1 MSEMKDYGQLILGNA
16 LDVII
21 QEERRAMPVISEYQ
35 FQMEVLDILENPF
48 GQDALTRYSTY
59 VGELTKPLNVV
70 DNHDREKVLFTVP
83 ALVQSPLTTMAYGHG
98 ITAEQFM
105 NSLSRDID
113 LGGHHLIEK
122 IRNFM
127 MAMTRRPNYLE
138 AVIYPIQQILA
149 RYDRK
154 MVPLPGVDARH
165 VPSPDPTV
173 PPASSFSSFSEEY
186 DD

>member
-1 MSEMKDYGQLILGNA
+1 MSESQDYSQLILGNA
-16 LDVII
+16 LEVIL
-21 QEERRAMPVISEYQ
+21 EEEKRAMPVISEYQ

-48 GQDALTRYSTY
+48 GQEALHRYSTY

-70 DNHDREKVLFTVP
+70 DNNDRDKVLFTVP
-83 ALVQSPLTTMAYGHG
+83 ALVQSPMTTVAYGQG

-113 LGGHHLIEK
+113 LGGHHLVEK
-122 IRNFM
+122 VRNFM

-138 AVIYPIQQILA
+138 MVIHPIQQILA
-149 RYDRK
+149 RYDRR
-154 MVPLPGVDARH
+154 MIDLPGVEAKETP
-165 VPSPDPTV
+165 VTSTSAPTSV
-173 PPASSFSSFSEEY
+173 ATSFSDEY